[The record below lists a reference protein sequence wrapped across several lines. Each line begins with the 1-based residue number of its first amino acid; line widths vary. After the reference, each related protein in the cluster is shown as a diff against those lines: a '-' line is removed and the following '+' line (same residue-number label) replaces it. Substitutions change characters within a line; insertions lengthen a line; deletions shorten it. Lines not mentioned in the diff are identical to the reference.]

1 MVIGRFIE
9 GKWLLIG
16 KNMEHLIACLCDNKQ
31 KTFPPEPERYGIRTV
46 ENISVGAGYIY
57 CDTPISGG
65 NKSTTVSY
73 VYSKDDIA
81 NAMGLSIIVTPNPA
95 KVYTEF
101 TYTLPYGENQALLNI
116 FDISGR
122 LIEQLQ
128 LNSPIK
134 KQAYNTSKLPAG
146 SYTIEIKT
154 SDYSYSTKLI
164 VQ

>member
-1 MVIGRFIE
+1 MADNSGNSAKYAARGI
-9 GKWLLIG
+9 L
-16 KNMEHLIACLCDNKQ
+16 EHFYGENYIDCC
-31 KTFPPEPERYGIRTV
+31 TPP
-46 ENISVGAGYIY
+46 
-57 CDTPISGG
+57 DGG
-65 NKSTTVSY
+65 NKSSIAYTTNDFA
-73 VYSKDDIA
+73 K
-81 NAMGLSIIVTPNPA
+81 AMGLSIIVTQNPA

-116 FDISGR
+116 FDISVR

-146 SYTIEIKT
+146 TYTIEIKT